1 MTYKCFLASVR
12 ADLVYCDQAV
22 FHVLSRTLVEERRIC
37 PKIRVECGQLAM
49 RIRNLQEHLDEEL
62 RHGEKSYESPPRK
75 RSYMILTG
83 ALNLSFWNSLPVHV
97 Y

>member
-1 MTYKCFLASVR
+1 
-12 ADLVYCDQAV
+12 
-22 FHVLSRTLVEERRIC
+22 
-37 PKIRVECGQLAM
+37 M